1 MILIKNIENTVKSK
15 TTIMLSDFNCLDS
28 SSIQSFAIKN
38 PDNVKLTTRFS
49 SEKMLMF
56 AKLSLMSFIYELV
69 ETFYFPDEIVGKFTK
84 NI

>member
-1 MILIKNIENTVKSK
+1 
-15 TTIMLSDFNCLDS
+15 
-28 SSIQSFAIKN
+28 
-38 PDNVKLTTRFS
+38 
-49 SEKMLMF
+49 MF